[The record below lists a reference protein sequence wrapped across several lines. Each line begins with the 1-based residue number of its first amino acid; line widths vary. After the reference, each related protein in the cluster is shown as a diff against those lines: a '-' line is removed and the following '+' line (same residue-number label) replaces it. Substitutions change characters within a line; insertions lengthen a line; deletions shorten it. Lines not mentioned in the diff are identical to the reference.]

1 MKKILLII
9 VAVLLTVFAMTLAIK
24 GVCMPFIF
32 WLALAAPV
40 GIIVVHLG
48 GGKNL
53 F

>member
-1 MKKILLII
+1 MKKILLAIAAI
-9 VAVLLTVFAMTLAIK
+9 LLAVIGMTLAIK
-24 GVCMPFIF
+24 GVCMPFLF
-32 WLALAAPV
+32 WLALAAPI